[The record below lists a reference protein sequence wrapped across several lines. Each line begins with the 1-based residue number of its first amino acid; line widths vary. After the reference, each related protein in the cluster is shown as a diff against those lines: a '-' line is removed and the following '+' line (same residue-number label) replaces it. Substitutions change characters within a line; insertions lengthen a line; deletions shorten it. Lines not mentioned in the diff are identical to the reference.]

1 MGRLAS
7 FEQKVVDLYSAYKRA
22 VGEESRVPLF
32 PKLIYQDRTP
42 SYLGGLLGTEISD
55 ALSGSLEK
63 NTYPERDRPI
73 TLNYIEED
81 TPAVTRD
88 IFPPG
93 ISEKLY
99 GRKRRGTGDRIDDA
113 LTNAQFNQLSERPVG
128 ATFDILPFVAGAI
141 RATHTEQAA
150 IDAATTHYE
159 ANRDMY
165 IAMALADAYEAGKDV
180 TLTVPTV

>member
-1 MGRLAS
+1 MGRLTS
-7 FEQKVVDLYSAYKRA
+7 FEQEVVDLYSAYKRA

-32 PKLIYQDRTP
+32 PKLIYKDPTP

-55 ALSGSLEK
+55 ALSGALEK
-63 NTYPERDRPI
+63 NTYSERERPI
-73 TLNYIEED
+73 TLNYIEENR
-81 TPAVTRD
+81 PAVTRD
-88 IFPPG
+88 IFTGG

-99 GRKRRGTGDRIDDA
+99 GRKRRGTGDWIEDG
-113 LTNAQFNQLSERPVG
+113 LTNAQFNKLSESPVG

-141 RATHTEQAA
+141 RATHIEQAA
-150 IDAATTHYE
+150 IDAATAHYE

-165 IAMALADAYEAGKDV
+165 IAMALAEAYEARKDI